1 MKQLLEHLVV
11 KKRKESMRIHRKRL
25 KNFLNNCTVVLGQ
38 CRIFR
43 ILFQVNYRGVGE
55 SSRPRQS
62 HKLEIGGANPSPAT
76 IFNPAIG
83 GIFFDLTFKI
93 LLCTL
98 VIYIIT
104 KQ

>member
-1 MKQLLEHLVV
+1 
-11 KKRKESMRIHRKRL
+11 MRILHKKL
-25 KNFLNNCTVVLGQ
+25 KNFLKLYTVVLEQ
-38 CRIFR
+38 FHMYHT
-43 ILFQVNYRGVGE
+43 LFQVNYRGVGE